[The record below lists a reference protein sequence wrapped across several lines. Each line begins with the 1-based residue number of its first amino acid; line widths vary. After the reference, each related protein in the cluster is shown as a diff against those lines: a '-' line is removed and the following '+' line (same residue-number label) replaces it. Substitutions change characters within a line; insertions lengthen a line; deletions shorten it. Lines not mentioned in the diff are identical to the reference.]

1 MVMPF
6 DDEFESITDENQ
18 AEYDASSEA
27 KLARKQY
34 QPLDSVTIHER
45 DLSSF
50 SEEQKN
56 KALERYKLISA
67 VAKEI
72 SGGWT
77 PKNINPLID
86 KYSPNLSIKRPSY
99 KSVIRWYKSFC
110 ENDGNIVCLVDHNH
124 SKGNR
129 TKRIIDDEAFF
140 VEATER
146 FLDAKRPNYSQAYQ
160 FYCDRIEIE
169 NSNIISGQISKVS
182 YQAFKERLKKLP
194 PYEVALK
201 RFGQNY
207 ANKLFN
213 YYQSSVPTSRILERV
228 EIDHTPL
235 DLILLDDDLL
245 IPLGRAYLTL
255 LVDVFSGCIIG
266 FHLGFNPP
274 SYVSV
279 AKAIIHSVKSKDY
292 VHDLNIE
299 LTNDWLCHGKMETL
313 VVDNGAE
320 FWSKSLDQA
329 CMEAGIHVEYCKVGQ
344 PWEKPRVERK
354 FLEIIQGIVGWV
366 PGKTFSNILEKDR
379 YDPQKDAV
387 MRFSSFVE
395 ELHRW
400 IIDVHNASADSR
412 NTKIPNYH
420 WKKSEEALPPA
431 ALSDRDEKQFRIIM
445 GVIHEGVVTTKG
457 IKYKHLMYDN
467 VALEQYRKQYPQTK
481 ESRKKTIKIDPDD
494 LSSIFV
500 YLEEI
505 GGYIEVPCK
514 YDPLGYTKNL
524 SLSEH
529 VRITKIH
536 RDFIKGQV
544 DALSLAKARQAL
556 HERIKT
562 EQEHLSLMSVERRT
576 KKAKHGKKMAALSG
590 ISNEQ
595 PMSIQNA
602 LENKNKPLDENLD
615 EPTPVDNLKSLWNK
629 RKAMKRSKE

>member
-1 MVMPF
+1 MGMSF
-6 DDEFESITDENQ
+6 EDEFESINEASQ
-18 AEYDASSEA
+18 AEYDLSPES
-27 KLARKQY
+27 KLARKKY
-34 QPLDSVTIHER
+34 LPLDESTVYDR
-45 DLSSF
+45 DLASF
-50 SEEQKN
+50 PEEQKI
-56 KALERYKLISA
+56 KALERYKLISV

-86 KYSPNLSIKRPSY
+86 KYSSQLSIKRPSY
-99 KSVIRWYKSFC
+99 KTVIRWYKSFC
-110 ENDGNIVCLVDHNH
+110 EHDGNIVSLIDHNH
-124 SKGNR
+124 KKGNR
-129 TKRIIDDEAFF
+129 TKRTTDDEAYFI
-140 VEATER
+140 EATER
-146 FLDAKRPNYSQAYQ
+146 FLDAKRPTYSQAYQ

-169 NSNIISGQISKVS
+169 NSTIAPGKIKKIS

-201 RFGQNY
+201 RFGKNY

-213 YYQSSVPTSRILERV
+213 YYQSSVSTTRILERV

-279 AKAIIHSVKSKDY
+279 SKAIIHSVKSKEY
-292 VHDLNIE
+292 VNDLKVT
-299 LTNDWLCHGKMETL
+299 LTNNWHCNGKMETL

-329 CMEAGIHVEYCKVGQ
+329 CTEAGINVEYCKVGQ
-344 PWEKPRVERK
+344 PWGKPLIERT
-354 FLEIIQGIVGWV
+354 FLEVIQGILGWT
-366 PGKTFSNILEKDR
+366 PGKTFSNILEKEQ
-379 YDPQKDAV
+379 YDPRKDAV

-400 IIDVHNASADSR
+400 IIDVHNASANTR
-412 NTKIPNYH
+412 YTKIPNYH
-420 WKKSEEALPPA
+420 WKMSEEKLPPA
-431 ALSDRDEKQFRIIM
+431 VLSERDEKHFRITM
-445 GVIHEGVVTTKG
+445 GVMHKGVITTKG
-457 IKYKHLMYDN
+457 IKYKHLTYDSK
-467 VALEQYRKQYPQTK
+467 ALEQYRKQYPQTK

-500 YLEEI
+500 FLEEVE
-505 GGYIEVPCK
+505 GYVEIPCN

-524 SLSEH
+524 SLAEH
-529 VRITKIH
+529 VRMIKIQ
-536 RDFIKGQV
+536 REFIKGET

-556 HERIKT
+556 HERIKSD
-562 EQEHLSLMSVERRT
+562 QEHLALMSVESRA
-576 KKAKHGKKMAALSG
+576 KKAKHGKKMAAFSG

-595 PMSIQNA
+595 PTSIQKA
-602 LENKNKPLDENLD
+602 IENMNKPLDDNPD
-615 EPTPVDNLKSLWNK
+615 EHPMDNLKSLWNK
-629 RKAMKRSKE
+629 HKEIKRHKE

>member
-1 MVMPF
+1 MPF
-6 DDEFESITDENQ
+6 DDEFESINDDTQ
-18 AEYDASSEA
+18 AEYDSTSEA

-124 SKGNR
+124 LKGNR

-146 FLDAKRPNYSQAYQ
+146 FLDAIIPKYSQAYQ

-169 NSNIISGQISKVS
+169 NSNITSGQISKVS

-228 EIDHTPL
+228 EVDHTPL

-313 VVDNGAE
+313 VFDNGAE
-320 FWSKSLDQA
+320 FWSKSVDQA

-400 IIDVHNASADSR
+400 IIDVHNASPDSR

-420 WKKSEEALPPA
+420 WKKSEETLPPA

-467 VALEQYRKQYPQTK
+467 VPLEQYRKQYPQTK

-562 EQEHLSLMSVERRT
+562 EQEHLSLMSVESRA

-602 LENKNKPLDENLD
+602 LENKNKQLDDNLD

>member
-1 MVMPF
+1 MPF
-6 DDEFESITDENQ
+6 DDEFESITDDIQ
-18 AEYDASSEA
+18 AEYNCSSEA

-34 QPLDSVTIHER
+34 LPLDLTAVYER

-50 SEEQKN
+50 SDEQKS
-56 KALERYKLISA
+56 KALERYKLISV

-72 SGGWT
+72 TGGWT
-77 PKNINPLID
+77 PKNIDPLID
-86 KYSPNLSIKRPSY
+86 KYSAQFSINRPSY
-99 KSVIRWYKSFC
+99 KTVIRWYKSFC
-110 ENDGNIVCLVDHNH
+110 ESDGNIVSLVEHH
-124 SKGNR
+124 YKKGNR

-146 FLDAKRPNYSQAYQ
+146 FLDAKRPSYSQAYQ
-160 FYCDRIEIE
+160 FYMDRIEIE
-169 NSNIISGQISKVS
+169 NSNIISGKISIVS

-213 YYQSSVPTSRILERV
+213 YYQSSVLTTRILERV

-274 SYVSV
+274 SYISV
-279 AKAIIHSVKSKDY
+279 AKATIHSIKSKEY
-292 VHDLNIE
+292 VHDLNIG

-329 CMEAGIHVEYCKVGQ
+329 CMEAGVNVEYCKVGQ

-354 FLEIIQGIVGWV
+354 FLEVIQGIVGWV

-387 MRFSSFVE
+387 MRFSVFVE

-400 IIDVHNASADSR
+400 IIDVHNASPNSR
-412 NTKIPNYH
+412 FTKIPNYH
-420 WKKSEEALPPA
+420 WKKSEETLPPV

-445 GVIHEGVVTTKG
+445 GVLHKGVVTTKG

-481 ESRKKTIKIDPDD
+481 ESRKKTIKIDPDN

-505 GGYIEVPCK
+505 GGYIEIPCN

-529 VRITKIH
+529 VRIIKIH
-536 RDFIKGQV
+536 REFIKGQV

-556 HERIKT
+556 HERIKS
-562 EQEHLSLMSVERRT
+562 EQEHLSLISVEGRA
-576 KKAKHGKKMAALSG
+576 KKAKHGKKMAALAG
-590 ISNEQ
+590 LSNEQ
-595 PMSIQNA
+595 PKSIQNA
-602 LENKNKPLDENLD
+602 LESKKMPLDDNLD
-615 EPTPVDNLKSLWNK
+615 EHTPVDNLKSLWNK
-629 RKAMKRSKE
+629 RKAIKRSKR

>member
-1 MVMPF
+1 MPF
-6 DDEFESITDENQ
+6 DDEFDPITDGIQ
-18 AEYDASSEA
+18 AEYNSTPEA

-34 QPLDSVTIHER
+34 LSLDATTVYQR

-50 SEEQKN
+50 SEEQKI

-86 KYSPNLSIKRPSY
+86 KYSPQLSIKRPSY
-99 KSVIRWYKSFC
+99 KTVIRWYKSFC
-110 ENDGNIVCLVDHNH
+110 ESDGNIVSLVDQNH

-169 NSNIISGQISKVS
+169 NSNIISGKILKVS

-213 YYQSSVPTSRILERV
+213 YYQSSVPTIRILERV

-255 LVDVFSGCIIG
+255 LIDVFSGCIIG
-266 FHLGFNPP
+266 FHIGFNPP

-279 AKAIIHSVKSKDY
+279 AKAIIHSVKSKEY
-292 VHDLNIE
+292 VHNLNMD

-344 PWEKPRVERK
+344 PWEKPQVERK
-354 FLEIIQGIVGWV
+354 FLEIIQGIVGWI
-366 PGKTFSNILEKDR
+366 PGKTFSNILEKER
-379 YDPQKDAV
+379 YDPKKDAV

-400 IIDVHNASADSR
+400 IIDVHNASPNSR
-412 NTKIPNYH
+412 FTKVPNYH
-420 WKKSEEALPPA
+420 WKKSEEALLPA
-431 ALSDRDEKQFRIIM
+431 VLSDRDEKQFRIIM

-481 ESRKKTIKIDPDD
+481 GSRKKTIKIDPDD

-505 GGYIEVPCK
+505 DGYIEVPCK

-524 SLSEH
+524 PLSTH

-536 RDFIKGQV
+536 REFIKGQV
-544 DALSLAKARQAL
+544 DALSLSKARQAL
-556 HERIKT
+556 HERIKS
-562 EQEHLSLMSVERRT
+562 EQEHLSLMSVESRA

-590 ISNEQ
+590 ISNEK

-602 LENKNKPLDENLD
+602 LENKNVSVEGSLNEH
-615 EPTPVDNLKSLWNK
+615 TPMDNLKSLWDR
-629 RKAMKRSKE
+629 RKAMKRSKQ

>member
-6 DDEFESITDENQ
+6 DDEFDPITDGIQ
-18 AEYDASSEA
+18 AEYNSTPEA

-34 QPLDSVTIHER
+34 LSLGATTVYQR

-50 SEEQKN
+50 SEEQKS
-56 KALERYKLISA
+56 KALERYRLISA

-86 KYSPNLSIKRPSY
+86 KYSPQLSIKRPSY
-99 KSVIRWYKSFC
+99 KTVIRWYKSFC
-110 ENDGNIVCLVDHNH
+110 ESDGNIVSLVDQNH

-129 TKRIIDDEAFF
+129 TKRIIDDESFF

-169 NSNIISGQISKVS
+169 NSNIISGKILKVS

-213 YYQSSVPTSRILERV
+213 YYQSSVPTTRILERV

-255 LVDVFSGCIIG
+255 LIDVFSGCIIG
-266 FHLGFNPP
+266 FHIGFNPP

-279 AKAIIHSVKSKDY
+279 AKAIVHSVKSKEY
-292 VHDLNIE
+292 VHNLKID

-344 PWEKPRVERK
+344 PWEKPQVERK
-354 FLEIIQGIVGWV
+354 FLEIIQGIVGWI
-366 PGKTFSNILEKDR
+366 PGKTFSNILEKER
-379 YDPQKDAV
+379 YDPKKDAV
-387 MRFSSFVE
+387 MRFSSFVD

-400 IIDVHNASADSR
+400 IIDVHNAAPNSR
-412 NTKIPNYH
+412 FTKVPNYH
-420 WKKSEEALPPA
+420 WKKSEDALLPA
-431 ALSDRDEKQFRIIM
+431 VLSDRDEKQFRIIM

-481 ESRKKTIKIDPDD
+481 GSRKKMIKIDPDD

-500 YLEEI
+500 YLMEI

-524 SLSEH
+524 SLSTH
-529 VRITKIH
+529 LRITKIH
-536 RDFIKGQV
+536 REFIKGQV

-556 HERIKT
+556 HERIKS
-562 EQEHLSLMSVERRT
+562 EQEHLSLMSVESRA
-576 KKAKHGKKMAALSG
+576 KKTKHGKKMAALSG
-590 ISNEQ
+590 ISNEK

-602 LENKNKPLDENLD
+602 LENKNEFVEDSLNEH
-615 EPTPVDNLKSLWNK
+615 TPMDNLKSLWDR
-629 RKAMKRSKE
+629 RKAMKRSKQ

>member
-6 DDEFESITDENQ
+6 DDELESITDNTQ
-18 AEYDASSEA
+18 VEYNLTPEA

-34 QPLDSVTIHER
+34 LPLDSMAVHER

-50 SEEQKN
+50 PEEQKS
-56 KALERYKLISA
+56 KALERYKLISI

-77 PKNINPLID
+77 PKNIDPLVD
-86 KYSPNLSIKRPSY
+86 KYSAQLSIKRPSY
-99 KSVIRWYKSFC
+99 KTVIRWYKSFC
-110 ENDGNIVCLVDHNH
+110 ESGRNIVSLVDHNH

-129 TKRIIDDEAFF
+129 TKRIVEDEEFF

-146 FLDAKRPNYSQAYQ
+146 FLDAKRPSYSQAYQ

-169 NSNIISGQISKVS
+169 NSNIISGKISKIS

-213 YYQSSVPTSRILERV
+213 YYQSSVSTSRVLERV

-235 DLILLDDDLL
+235 DLILLHDDLL
-245 IPLGRAYLTL
+245 IPSGRAYLTL

-266 FHLGFNPP
+266 FHLGFTPP

-279 AKAIIHSVKSKDY
+279 AKAIIHSVKSKEY

-320 FWSKSLDQA
+320 FWSKSIDQA
-329 CMEAGIHVEYCKVGQ
+329 CMEAGVNVEYCKVGQ
-344 PWEKPRVERK
+344 PWEKPQVERK

-366 PGKTFSNILEKDR
+366 PGKTFSNILEKER

-400 IIDVHNASADSR
+400 IIDVHNASPNSR
-412 NTKIPNYH
+412 FTKIPNYH
-420 WKKSEEALPPA
+420 WQKSEDILPPA
-431 ALSDRDEKQFRIIM
+431 ALSDRDEKKFRIIM
-445 GVIHEGVVTTKG
+445 GVVHEGVVTTKG
-457 IKYKHLMYDN
+457 IKYKHLMYDS

-505 GGYIEVPCK
+505 GGYIEIPCN

-524 SLSEH
+524 SLSTH

-536 RDFIKGQV
+536 REFIKGQV

-556 HERIKT
+556 HERIKS
-562 EQEHLSLMSVERRT
+562 EQEHLSLMSVESRA
-576 KKAKHGKKMAALSG
+576 KKSKHGKKMAALAG

-595 PMSIQNA
+595 PKSIQDA
-602 LENKNKPLDENLD
+602 LEIKDMPLDDNLD
-615 EPTPVDNLKSLWNK
+615 EHTPMDNLKSLWNK
-629 RKAMKRSKE
+629 RKAMKRSKG

>member
-6 DDEFESITDENQ
+6 DDDFESINENAQ
-18 AEYDASSEA
+18 AEYDSSPES

-34 QPLDSVTIHER
+34 LRLDESTVHDR
-45 DLSSF
+45 DLASF
-50 SEEQKN
+50 PEEQKI
-56 KALERYKLISA
+56 KAIERYKLISF
-67 VAKEI
+67 VAKQI

-86 KYSPNLSIKRPSY
+86 KYSPQLSIKRPSY
-99 KSVIRWYKSFC
+99 KTVIRWYKSFF
-110 ENDGNIVCLVDHNH
+110 EHDGNIVSLIDHNH
-124 SKGNR
+124 KKGNR
-129 TKRIIDDEAFF
+129 TKRTIEDETYFI
-140 VEATER
+140 EATER
-146 FLDAKRPNYSQAYQ
+146 FLDARRPSYSQAYQ

-169 NSNIISGQISKVS
+169 NSTIISGKIAKVS

-201 RFGQNY
+201 RFGKNY

-213 YYQSSVPTSRILERV
+213 YYQSSVSTTRILERV

-279 AKAIIHSVKSKDY
+279 SKAIIHSVKSKEY
-292 VHDLNIE
+292 VKDLKIA
-299 LTNDWLCHGKMETL
+299 LTNDWHCNGKMETL

-320 FWSKSLDQA
+320 FWSKSLDHA
-329 CMEAGIHVEYCKVGQ
+329 CMETGVNVEYCKVGQ
-344 PWEKPRVERK
+344 PWGKPLIERK
-354 FLEIIQGIVGWV
+354 FLEVIQGIFGWT
-366 PGKTFSNILEKDR
+366 PGKTFSNILEKEG

-387 MRFSSFVE
+387 MRFSTFVE
-395 ELHRW
+395 EFHRW
-400 IIDVHNASADSR
+400 IIDVHNASANTR
-412 NTKIPNYH
+412 YTKIPNYH
-420 WKKSEEALPPA
+420 WKMSEENLPPA
-431 ALSDRDEKQFRIIM
+431 VLSDRDEKQFRIIM
-445 GVIHEGVVTTKG
+445 GVMHKGVVTAKG
-457 IKYKHLMYDN
+457 IKYKHLMYNN

-500 YLEEI
+500 FLEEV
-505 GGYIEVPCK
+505 GGYVEIPCNN
-514 YDPLGYTKNL
+514 DPLGYTKNL

-529 VRITKIH
+529 VRMLKIH
-536 RDFIKGQV
+536 REFIKGEV
-544 DALSLAKARQAL
+544 DALSLAKARLAL
-556 HERIKT
+556 HERIKS
-562 EQEHLSLMSVERRT
+562 EQEYFASMSVESRA
-576 KKAKHGKKMAALSG
+576 KKAKHGKKMAAFSG

-595 PMSIQNA
+595 PTSIQKA
-602 LENKNKPLDENLD
+602 IESKNKP
-615 EPTPVDNLKSLWNK
+615 VDDNPEQHPIDKLRAIWNK